1 MSFTD
6 ASHYAA
12 GVILYQRDE
21 NGQPGRELK
30 VIGYY
35 SCTFTKPQENYT
47 TTEKEALAVVMA
59 LRYFRSYLEGKHF
72 KLFTDNQALTYLL
85 ELALPKGR
93 IARWVSEIQQFSFD
107 ITHRPGQRHQDADAL
122 SRLHVPQE
130 ISKGS
135 VNLMQ
140 LWEGRKRWSC
150 ARGNSMFLKQKC
162 PQC

>member
-6 ASHYAA
+6 TSHYAA
-12 GVILYQRDE
+12 GAILYQRDE
-21 NGQPGRELK
+21 NEQPGRELK

-107 ITHRPGQRHQDADAL
+107 ITHRPSA
-122 SRLHVPQE
+122 S
-130 ISKGS
+130 
-135 VNLMQ
+135 
-140 LWEGRKRWSC
+140 GR
-150 ARGNSMFLKQKC
+150 
-162 PQC
+162 